1 MKKILLSTILFVF
14 NMCDKIDYPYIEENS
29 QTAERV
35 VLIEKYTGHKCS
47 GCPSASRKIDELK
60 ILYKDAIIPI
70 AIHPGGLP
78 EFTSTDN
85 NYPYDFTTKSGNQ
98 IADDIGITFLP
109 LGSINRTQGSEGRFF
124 YKDQW
129 ATEVEKLL
137 FDSEGNPLPKEI
149 EIEISSTLSG
159 KNLSIDTYINKLRD
173 FDTNLKYCLVVIEDS
188 IISPQKDDS
197 NFINY
202 VSDYVHN
209 YIYRCSVNSTYGETI
224 QFDSYVWSTS
234 NEVSFDIS
242 SNSNWD
248 NNWNNFHNC
257 YVVGYVYREDNNVII
272 DCFKKKINE

>member
-1 MKKILLSTILFVF
+1 
-14 NMCDKIDYPYIEENS
+14 MCDKIDYPYIEENS